1 MPRFSLLSAKLSSNS
16 YLSRSYVIFGSWPD
30 SFASV
35 NVLAIVVRMKGVEVL
50 EEEQENMELVAMI
63 RTLIRKEEQTLTL
76 FPFFLLNK
84 DLMLKRSKSDIIQPQ
99 GH

>member
-1 MPRFSLLSAKLSSNS
+1 MPRFSLLSANLSSNS
-16 YLSRSYVIFGSWPD
+16 YLSWSYGIFGSWPY
-30 SFASV
+30 SLVSENF
-35 NVLAIVVRMKGVEVL
+35 LAIVVRMKGAEIL
-50 EEEQENMELVAMI
+50 EEEQEDMELVAMI